1 MNVSPLYETKTP
13 FRILLQFLHSIK
25 WK

>member
-1 MNVSPLYETKTP
+1 MNVTPLYETKTP